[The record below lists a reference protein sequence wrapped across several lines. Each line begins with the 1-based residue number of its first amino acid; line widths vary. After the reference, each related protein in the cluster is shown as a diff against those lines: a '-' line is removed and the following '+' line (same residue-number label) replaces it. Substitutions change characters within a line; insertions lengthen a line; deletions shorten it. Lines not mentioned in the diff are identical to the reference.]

1 MSNNS
6 RPIRIKVFGKTDVG
20 RNRDHNE
27 DSFLVADLSQGNAS
41 LQPEVRDHDLGPK
54 GTLLMVADGMGGA
67 AAGEVASDMA
77 IKNVYDHMIKEWG
90 ADAEHTPQKFAQR
103 LKEAVEKTNQTI
115 HSFAREHPEHRGML
129 EWVGGE
135 FDPEAFDVEE
145 VNRALKRVK

>member
-1 MSNNS
+1 MGTTRRLARRLAPSVPTAGYGPWSQPVSNNS

-77 IKNVYDHMIKEWG
+77 IKNVYDHMVREWG
-90 ADAEHTPQKFAQR
+90 ADSEHTPQKFAQR
-103 LKEAVEKTNQTI
+103 LK
-115 HSFAREHPEHRGML
+115 
-129 EWVGGE
+129 
-135 FDPEAFDVEE
+135 
-145 VNRALKRVK
+145 